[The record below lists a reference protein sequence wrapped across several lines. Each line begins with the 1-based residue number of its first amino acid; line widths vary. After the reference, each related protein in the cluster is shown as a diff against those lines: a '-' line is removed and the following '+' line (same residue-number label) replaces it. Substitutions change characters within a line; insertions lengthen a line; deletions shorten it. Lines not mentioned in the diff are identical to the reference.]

1 MWLHVIDYTNQR
13 LLAIKVGEVPEDA
26 IDTKFSTAADEFYYD
41 KISENL
47 GHTNFDWISSES
59 KNIEVVDLRE
69 EKHVTKTADLEITVG
84 TKSEYGCYV
93 EKFNVTITTDTIRTL
108 KEHQEFLLKNKDVS
122 MMRVSY
128 PIDLDD
134 PEFRVGGSHI
144 DIFDKSI
151 YISAYHKHNSD
162 CYFESVEL
170 TIEELEKQ
178 LTDA

>member
-13 LLAIKVGEVPEDA
+13 LLAIKVGEVPEDV
-26 IDTKFSTAADEFYYD
+26 IDTKFSTAADEFYYA
-41 KISENL
+41 KISEKL
-47 GHTNFDWISSES
+47 GHTNFDWISSEI
-59 KNIEVVDLRE
+59 KNREVIDLRE
-69 EKHVTKTADLEITVG
+69 EKLVTKTSNLEVAVG
-84 TKSEYGCYV
+84 TTSDDCYV
-93 EKFNVTITTDTIRTL
+93 EKFTVPITTDTIRTL
-108 KEHQEFLLKNKDVS
+108 KEHQEFLLKNEDVS

-128 PIDLDD
+128 PIDLDE
-134 PEFRVGGSHI
+134 PEFRVGGSHL

>member
-26 IDTKFSTAADEFYYD
+26 IDTEFSSSAEEFYYA
-41 KISENL
+41 KISEHL
-47 GHTNFDWISSES
+47 GHTTFDWVSSES
-59 KNIEVVDLRE
+59 KNIEVIGLRE
-69 EKHVTKTADLEITVG
+69 EKLVTKTSNLEVAVG
-84 TKSEYGCYV
+84 TTSDDCYV
-93 EKFNVTITTDTIRTL
+93 EKFTVPITTGTIRTL
-108 KEHQEFLLKNKDVS
+108 KEHQEFLLKNKDIS
-122 MMRVSY
+122 MLRVSY
-128 PIDLDD
+128 PIDLDE